1 MIRIRG
7 FSAQTQLGSWL
18 ELGNQSRFEVF
29 GELWVEKEAR
39 KVRWEKSSFEIGSDL
54 VFGQTNNWI
63 YIKRRK
69 VSCMFSKKELQRTF
83 LIGCCF

>member
-39 KVRWEKSSFEIGSDL
+39 KVR
-54 VFGQTNNWI
+54 
-63 YIKRRK
+63 
-69 VSCMFSKKELQRTF
+69 
-83 LIGCCF
+83 